1 MRFLQRPILLTCSL
15 YVFGGN
21 PLDNGSTTIRV
32 VLKFTIDTCCFW
44 TLSLTT
50 KYLISICLE
59 PLEYFPFLEK
69 KTAAVL
75 SQYILSGLAIEST
88 TPSPKMKFRNHR
100 A

>member
-1 MRFLQRPILLTCSL
+1 MRFLQRSILLTCSL
-15 YVFGGN
+15 YAFGGN
-21 PLDNGSTTIRV
+21 PLVSGSATIRV
-32 VLKFTIDTCCFW
+32 VLKFTIDTCCFC

-59 PLEYFPFLEK
+59 QLEYFLFLEK

-75 SQYILSGLAIEST
+75 SQYILNGLAIEST
-88 TPSPKMKFRNHR
+88 TPSPVMKFRNHR